1 MNDETN
7 TIGPVMILPN
17 IRSVHNVGSIF
28 RTADAAGISKI
39 YIVGVTPDPID
50 RFGRGRTDFAKVS
63 LGAEKTV
70 SWEHVET
77 INEVILKLK
86 DQNYY
91 IVALEQNENSVDYKT
106 VVLPA
111 GKQSY
116 AFIVG
121 EETKGLLVEE
131 LAFADVIAEIPMA
144 GEKESL
150 NVSVATG
157 VALFRIL
164 NT

>member
-1 MNDETN
+1 MNDKASN
-7 TIGPVMILPN
+7 ISSVMILPN

-28 RTADAAGISKI
+28 RTADAAGVSKI
-39 YIVGVTPDPID
+39 YLVGVTPDPVD
-50 RFGRGRTDFAKVS
+50 RFGRNRSDFAKVS
-63 LGAEKTV
+63 LGAEKSV

-77 INEVILKLK
+77 LEEVITKLR

-91 IVALEQNENSVDYKT
+91 IVALEQAENSIDYKT
-106 VVLPA
+106 VTLPED
-111 GKQSY
+111 KQNY

-121 EETKGLLVEE
+121 EETKGLSSEE
-131 LAFADVIAEIPMA
+131 LELADIIAEIPMV
-144 GEKESL
+144 GKKESL